1 MGTFG
6 QDVRYGIRRM
16 KRSPGFTAAAVA
28 TLALGLGLNSAVSS
42 LAHALFLKGLPLD
55 EPERLAIVGQTLAGR
70 PAQLTYS
77 LSYPDYVYY
86 REHAERF
93 ADLAAHY
100 PTSPM
105 HVATSE
111 STFEV
116 LGSVVTANYF
126 SVLRLQPG
134 LGRFFVTE
142 EDRVPGRDPVAII
155 SHDLWQNRLGGDPG
169 ILGADMRVNGVAFRI
184 IGIAP
189 IGFRGIVRGVPPSD
203 VFIPT
208 AMFKTG
214 YRYCDGF
221 ARDCK
226 IVNLIGRL
234 QPGISIRDAQAEM
247 SVLANQLE
255 TRFPDTNRG
264 RGVLVRP
271 ARGVR
276 AEEQQ
281 KNAPIV
287 ALLAA
292 AAALVLLVAS
302 ANVAGLL
309 LARGLRRRKESA
321 IRLALGASRGR
332 LIRQLL
338 VESIL
343 LATCGGAAGLIVA
356 IWATEMLRGFFGV
369 GSTGIAL
376 NLDLSLNPGVVAI
389 ALVVAVVTG
398 VLTGIAPALQSTRR
412 DALPALKD
420 ETAGLS
426 ARRSR
431 LRDGLMVCQVAMSVL
446 LLATSALLVQSF
458 VRLHRGPGFDPDT
471 VVLLRLRPSL
481 LGYGPERAWTF
492 QREALRRL
500 EALPGV
506 VAASPATVPPLPGW
520 SRPRLPVRLIG
531 NVDDQAQAF
540 ESPTTYVGARYFTTL
555 GGGVVEGREFD
566 DRDTPDGPRVALVNE
581 TLARRLFP
589 TGGAAGSALIVG
601 DNPVEIVGVVKDL
614 QFLSVI
620 DRPEPIVYLNFWQQ
634 KSGRQPVGGL
644 DDART
649 HHGRRRRG
657 AA

>member
-1 MGTFG
+1 MGTLG

-55 EPERLAIVGQTLAGR
+55 ESERLALVDQTLAGR

-77 LSYPDYVYY
+77 LSYPDYLYLPRARGAVRGSRRALSHVAHARGHQRVHVRGA
-86 REHAERF
+86 RERGDGELLQRAATPAWPGPILRRGGGSGTGKGSCPHYQPRS
-93 ADLAAHY
+93 LAAQIQRGPDH
-100 PTSPM
+100 PRHRHARERRRFP
-105 HVATSE
+105 HHRRC
-111 STFEV
+111 
-116 LGSVVTANYF
+116 ANRF
-126 SVLRLQPG
+126 PRHRARRSAVRRLHSHGDVQDRLPLLR
-134 LGRFFVTE
+134 
-142 EDRVPGRDPVAII
+142 
-155 SHDLWQNRLGGDPG
+155 
-169 ILGADMRVNGVAFRI
+169 RI
-184 IGIAP
+184 W
-189 IGFRGIVRGVPPSD
+189 
-203 VFIPT
+203 
-208 AMFKTG
+208 
-214 YRYCDGF
+214 
-221 ARDCK
+221 RDCK

-234 QPGISIRDAQAEM
+234 QAGISIRDAQAEM
-247 SVLANQLE
+247 SVLASQLE
-255 TRFPDTNRG
+255 TRFPDANRG

-309 LARGLRRRKESA
+309 LARGLRRRKEIA

-356 IWATEMLRGFFGV
+356 IWATEMLRGFFGI

-376 NLDLSLNPGVVAI
+376 NLDLCSIPASSSSRSSSPSLPACLPGS
-389 ALVVAVVTG
+389 
-398 VLTGIAPALQSTRR
+398 PALQSTKR

-446 LLATSALLVQSF
+446 LLASSALLVQSF

-471 VVLLRLRPSL
+471 VVLL
-481 LGYGPERAWTF
+481 G
-492 QREALRRL
+492 
-500 EALPGV
+500 
-506 VAASPATVPPLPGW
+506 
-520 SRPRLPVRLIG
+520 
-531 NVDDQAQAF
+531 
-540 ESPTTYVGARYFTTL
+540 
-555 GGGVVEGREFD
+555 
-566 DRDTPDGPRVALVNE
+566 
-581 TLARRLFP
+581 
-589 TGGAAGSALIVG
+589 
-601 DNPVEIVGVVKDL
+601 
-614 QFLSVI
+614 
-620 DRPEPIVYLNFWQQ
+620 
-634 KSGRQPVGGL
+634 
-644 DDART
+644 
-649 HHGRRRRG
+649 
-657 AA
+657 